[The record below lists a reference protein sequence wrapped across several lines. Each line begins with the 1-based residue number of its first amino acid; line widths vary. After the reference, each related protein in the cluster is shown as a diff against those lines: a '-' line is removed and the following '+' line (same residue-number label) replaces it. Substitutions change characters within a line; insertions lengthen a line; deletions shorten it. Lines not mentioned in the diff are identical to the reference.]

1 MRTSWTARTLV
12 LLGLASAP
20 LSPHASAYAQAP
32 DADAEARALVLFEAA
47 EVRYQEGR
55 YREAIDLL
63 EDAWSIHP
71 EPAMLYNMGRSHEEL
86 GEDDRA
92 LEVYRRYLGL
102 DPESPVRA
110 SVEARIAR
118 LEARSGADSVDP
130 DSGDTPPDEAD
141 PMADPASAAAPGD
154 ALDGPARGT
163 PPAESALTTR
173 PEPSAAPAGGV
184 GPWPLILGGAGVA
197 VLAGGIAL
205 GLGAQAALDDAE
217 TNEVH
222 LDARRSFRR
231 AETFSTLANLC
242 FVAGGVLAG
251 TGLLWLAVGSAG
263 GPEEAPVSVGVGPGS
278 LFLRGRL

>member
-20 LSPHASAYAQAP
+20 LLAQVSAYAQAP
-32 DADAEARALVLFEAA
+32 GADAEARALVLFEAA

-71 EPAMLYNMGRSHEEL
+71 EPAMLYNMGLSHEEL
-86 GEDDRA
+86 GEHDRA
-92 LEVYRRYLGL
+92 LEVYRRYLAL

-110 SVEARIAR
+110 SVEERIAR
-118 LEARSGADSVDP
+118 LEGGSAAVSVDAG
-130 DSGDTPPDEAD
+130 SETAPPEEAE
-141 PMADPASAAAPGD
+141 PVADPAADAAPGD
-154 ALDGPARGT
+154 APDGSARATPLADPAPTIT
-163 PPAESALTTR
+163 PTPRTETG
-173 PEPSAAPAGGV
+173 GGV

-197 VLAGGIAL
+197 VLAGGVAL
-205 GLGAQAALDDAE
+205 GLGSQAALDDAE

-222 LDARRSFRR
+222 LEARQSFRR
-231 AETFSTLANLC
+231 AETFSTLANVC

-251 TGLLWLAVGSAG
+251 TGLLWLAVGSSG
-263 GPEEAPVSVGVGPGS
+263 SPEEAPVSVGVGLGS
-278 LFLRGRL
+278 IFLRGSL